1 MWGFAWEPV
10 VTAGITGLFAVVG
23 VVISIRSQAGKTRTA
38 GREQHEDQ
46 DKKLDQL
53 IHAQARL
60 ETKVDENKLIAQVGL
75 TDLSGQV
82 QGVMTVTDTLFGMIV
97 DLDKKATKGRNSV
110 TKTLDK
116 TLKSMED
123 ANL

>member
-1 MWGFAWEPV
+1 MWGFAWEPIA
-10 VTAGITGLFAVVG
+10 TAGITGFLALLGIIVSV
-23 VVISIRSQAGKTRTA
+23 RSQSVKTRTA

-46 DKKLDQL
+46 DRKLDQL

-60 ETKVDENKLIAQVGL
+60 ETKVDENKTIAQAGL
-75 TDLSGQV
+75 MDLSGQV

-110 TKTLDK
+110 TKTL
-116 TLKSMED
+116 KSMED
-123 ANL
+123 ANP